1 MKLEF
6 EDEQGL
12 LSQEDR
18 ALLQRCA
25 DAAARTEGVSET
37 VSVFV
42 EIVDDAQIRDI
53 NREQRGKNAATDVLS
68 FPTVNYPAGKT
79 AKDCAR
85 LLRREYD
92 PETGACAL
100 GDIIISMDHVRAQAQ
115 EYGHSERREAGYL
128 LTHGLFH
135 LMGYDHIEAADKP
148 VMRAMEE
155 RALASIG
162 LTRENEAQSEEKEAD
177 DPMTDERL
185 LELARQARKNAYV
198 PYSRYAVGAAL
209 LGEDGTVYTGCN
221 VENAAYGN
229 TLCAERTALCKAVSE
244 GARRFTAIA
253 IASEG
258 SAPYP
263 CGACRQSL
271 YEFAPNLRVLVT
283 WDGNV
288 REAMLR
294 DLLPEGFGPSSLGK

>member
-6 EDEQGL
+6 EDEMGL
-12 LSQEDR
+12 LAHEDR

-25 DAAARTEGVSET
+25 DAAALAEGVS
-37 VSVFV
+37 VPAGAFV
-42 EIVDDAQIRDI
+42 EIVDDARIREI
-53 NREQRGKNAATDVLS
+53 NREQRGKDAATDVLS
-68 FPTVNYPAGKT
+68 FPTVNYPAGRT
-79 AKDCAR
+79 AKDCER

-92 PETGACAL
+92 PETGVCAL

-155 RALASIG
+155 KALSSIG
-162 LTRENEAQSEEKEAD
+162 LTRENETQAGQKGED
-177 DPMTDERL
+177 TMTDERL

-198 PYSRYAVGAAL
+198 PYSGYAVGAAL

-271 YEFAPNLRVLVT
+271 YEFAPELRVLVT

>member
-6 EDEQGL
+6 EDEMGL
-12 LSQEDR
+12 LAQEDR

-25 DAAARTEGVSET
+25 DAAALAEGVS
-37 VSVFV
+37 VPVGVFV
-42 EIVDDAQIRDI
+42 EIVDDARIREI
-53 NREQRGKNAATDVLS
+53 NREQRGKDAATDVLS
-68 FPTVNYPAGKT
+68 FPTVNYPAGRT
-79 AKDCAR
+79 ARDCTR

-92 PETGACAL
+92 PETGVCAL
-100 GDIIISMDHVRAQAQ
+100 GDIIISMDHVRAQAR

-155 RALASIG
+155 KALSSIG
-162 LTRENEAQSEEKEAD
+162 LTRGGEALPEQKGEIT
-177 DPMTDERL
+177 MTDERL

-198 PYSRYAVGAAL
+198 PYSGYAVGAAL

-244 GARRFTAIA
+244 GARRFTTIA

-271 YEFAPNLRVLVT
+271 YEFAPELRVLVT

-294 DLLPEGFGPSSLGK
+294 DLLPEGFGPFSLGK